1 MPVPVYKVLLVG
13 DANVGKSS
21 LIRRVLLDEF
31 DPNYKATVGVDLSA
45 AALNIDPFTPVILTL
60 IDLGGQADFRELR
73 TQYYKGAHAVIFVYD
88 VSDRSTFD
96 SLERW
101 IYGVQENI
109 TTREGRELIPLLIAN
124 KIDQSETRE
133 VSPDEGHSFAERWD
147 FRYGEAS
154 AKDGTNVHSL
164 FLDLAKSIYDAY
176 PPVDIRSSTHDK

>member
-31 DPNYKATVGVDLSA
+31 DPNYQATVGVDLSA
-45 AALNIDPFTPVILTL
+45 AALNVDPFTPVILTL
-60 IDLGGQADFRELR
+60 IDLGGQADFSELR

-96 SLERW
+96 NLERW

-109 TTREGRELIPLLIAN
+109 ITMEGRELIPLLIAN
-124 KIDQSETRE
+124 KIDRSDTRE
-133 VSPDEGHSFAERWD
+133 VNPDEGRKFAEQWE
-147 FRYGEAS
+147 FSYGEAS

-164 FLDLAKSIYDAY
+164 FLDLAKSIYEVY
-176 PPVDIRSSTHDK
+176 PPVEIRTSNRD